1 MNTTIKKIEEAINR
15 MGFDSL
21 TPREKE
27 MLEEA
32 SRNLN
37 AQKKRLKS
45 DSDEE
50 LINVI
55 TVVKHPQIGNYV
67 VGNEKNQCSELRSAS
82 QRGSLELFS
91 SWRSVPD

>member
-1 MNTTIKKIEEAINR
+1 MLDELLDKINR

-37 AQKKRLKS
+37 AQKKRLNSES
-45 DSDEE
+45 DDE
-50 LINVI
+50 
-55 TVVKHPQIGNYV
+55 
-67 VGNEKNQCSELRSAS
+67 
-82 QRGSLELFS
+82 
-91 SWRSVPD
+91 